1 MPLLYTT
8 QLKAAEVV
16 KRLAREFK
24 NPRGIFW
31 RVSERDS
38 TPSQVKIRAW
48 DVTAFTEHKCQVVFT
63 VDDQGETSFVES
75 SVCQSAHYVAKPR
88 NVAMNALNLEFG
100 QRPVEPEPEAGAVA
114 ESEVLVPPQP
124 TEMSTQPGLVAQPE
138 VPLQPNHVVEP
149 ETSAQPDVTMPVQPD
164 RQRQYA
170 SPMSSISPLAY
181 GGAGQYPL
189 LNNDLARRVEAI
201 EQNMGRWD
209 AIINSYLGETLE
221 QLTAQVDT
229 IEERTTYLQQYAV
242 SIELNLNL
250 LWVLRFLI
258 DKTRIR
264 NPENQRSADSA
275 VAALRDS
282 AAKLQQNL
290 WNGTDHEK
298 VRHEWAENCRNALSS
313 HGFSDYY
320 GTEKSEASQ
329 TA

>member
-1 MPLLYTT
+1 
-8 QLKAAEVV
+8 
-16 KRLAREFK
+16 
-24 NPRGIFW
+24 
-31 RVSERDS
+31 
-38 TPSQVKIRAW
+38 
-48 DVTAFTEHKCQVVFT
+48 
-63 VDDQGETSFVES
+63 
-75 SVCQSAHYVAKPR
+75 
-88 NVAMNALNLEFG
+88 MNALNLEFG

-209 AIINSYLGETLE
+209 AIINFYLGETLE

-282 AAKLQQNL
+282 VAKL
-290 WNGTDHEK
+290 
-298 VRHEWAENCRNALSS
+298 
-313 HGFSDYY
+313 
-320 GTEKSEASQ
+320 
-329 TA
+329 